1 MEICKGSVVF
11 SKAGRD
17 KGGAFLVLRVDGGYA
32 AIADGRLRRVE
43 KPKRKKLKHLQKT
56 NNVLELETD
65 ADGRPTNAQVRK
77 ALAPYKPSNAVEGGC
92 FFGKG

>member
-17 KGGAFLVLRVDGGYA
+17 KGGVFLVLRVDGGYA
-32 AIADGRLRRVE
+32 AIADGRLRPVE
-43 KPKRKKLKHLQKT
+43 KPKRKKIKHLQKT
-56 NNVLELETD
+56 NSVLELVTV
-65 ADGRPTNAQVRK
+65 AGGALTNAQVRK
-77 ALAPYKPSNAVEGGC
+77 ALAPYKPSDAVEGGC